1 MGVSKHLAKEQVNA
15 GWRTVA
21 AAGGGFVLDC
31 SRARQF
37 IDININSEQEHLIP
51 LNARLRN

>member
-1 MGVSKHLAKEQVNA
+1 MSKHFAKERVNA
-15 GWRTVA
+15 GWRVVA
-21 AAGGGFVLDC
+21 AGGFVLDC
-31 SRARQF
+31 SGARQF

>member
-1 MGVSKHLAKEQVNA
+1 MSKHFAKERVNA
-15 GWRTVA
+15 GRRAAVA
-21 AAGGGFVLDC
+21 AAGGFVLDR
-31 SRARQF
+31 SGARQF